1 MIFNKHFFIYLLTI
15 YIYIYTM
22 FSYTCWYFYIFFLN
36 IYSDFFPHFSIS
48 LFRIWALFCPV
59 GFCLFAVFYWVLWV
73 PCILWILTSLQ
84 IHGLQFSFSIPY
96 VVFSFSCLLIV
107 PFAVQKLVS
116 VIQLN
121 LPAFVLLPVFLVS
134 YSWNHY
140 QDQCHQVFS
149 LFFFLGVLQFQV
161 LHLHS

>member
-1 MIFNKHFFIYLLTI
+1 MVAIYIFMMIFDKHFFIYLLTI
-15 YIYIYTM
+15 YTYIYTI

-48 LFRIWALFCPV
+48 LFRIWVLFCPV

-107 PFAVQKLVS
+107 PFAAQKLVS
-116 VIQLN
+116 LTQSYWFTF
-121 LPAFVLLPVFLVS
+121 AFATQTNSKMLILKKQKQK
-134 YSWNHY
+134 NKKKNTA
-140 QDQCHQVFS
+140 
-149 LFFFLGVLQFQV
+149 
-161 LHLHS
+161 